1 MALAT
6 KSKKKSKMQR
16 GLAATLAA
24 LFCLWLSF
32 LGYIAWAMRQPPDV
46 FGHVMARLPMP
57 AFFLLPFETMWTPAR
72 KGTLNPGS
80 AAPDFTVTKL
90 DGHVPVRLASL
101 WEERPVVLVFG
112 SYT

>member
-1 MALAT
+1 
-6 KSKKKSKMQR
+6 
-16 GLAATLAA
+16 
-24 LFCLWLSF
+24 
-32 LGYIAWAMRQPPDV
+32 
-46 FGHVMARLPMP
+46 
-57 AFFLLPFETMWTPAR
+57 MWTPAR